1 MNPTN
6 PTAPGPRVT
15 GVEPTTF
22 REILPRLRGL
32 VPRSLID
39 RQAWT
44 RLLDRAG
51 DLPAWLPGT
60 YFGFEFRLGDSTPA
74 ADFFVRMMLGGPFA
88 REYIRRGEAAE
99 PGSAEA
105 SLARFLLESN
115 RADSPLA
122 DLFNTAGLE
131 CDIAEVPSDRRP
143 DPGVFLKLRPGA
155 QADRGG
161 GPGIVADA
169 IAGAVGWRSDEG
181 ERQAMERAFEA
192 LPSGGEVGY
201 VGALPGRRTRAVR
214 VIARGIWEPDVPAFL
229 QRLAWPGPVDR
240 VVEVLADLRDVS
252 PHFRVAFD
260 VTARGVAPHLGLE
273 MGALEPRNQ
282 QVAHHEWLHT
292 ERRHWV
298 PLVTCV
304 EEKGWCLP
312 EKAHGLL
319 AYLEQQTF
327 LDETGTW
334 QSYKG
339 INHVK
344 VFIAGD
350 GVSAKGYVGM
360 FFRQV
365 GSRPDAQTKA
375 ADSPAN
381 PQEKEE

>member
-6 PTAPGPRVT
+6 TAAPGPRMMD
-15 GVEPTTF
+15 VEPTTF

-32 VPRSLID
+32 IPRSLID
-39 RQAWT
+39 GQAWA

-74 ADFFVRMMLGGPFA
+74 ADFFVRMLLGGPFVQ
-88 REYIRRGEAAE
+88 EYVRRGEAAE
-99 PGSAEA
+99 PSSAEA
-105 SLARFLLESN
+105 SLARFLVESN
-115 RADSPLA
+115 QADSLLA
-122 DLFNTAGLE
+122 EMFDTAGLE
-131 CDIAEVPSDRRP
+131 CDIAEVPGDRRP
-143 DPGVFLKLRPGA
+143 APGVFLKLRPGG
-155 QADRGG
+155 QADRGRAA
-161 GPGIVADA
+161 GIVADA
-169 IAGAVGWRSDEG
+169 IAGVVGWRNDAG
-181 ERQAMERAFEA
+181 ERHALEQAFEA

-201 VGALPGRRTRAVR
+201 VGALPGRKMRAVR

-229 QRLAWPGPVDR
+229 ERLAWTGPVDR

-273 MGALEPRNQ
+273 MGVLEPKNQ

-292 ERRHWV
+292 ERRHWLPV
-298 PLVTCV
+298 VTRV

-319 AYLEQQTF
+319 DYLEQQTF

-344 VFIAGD
+344 IFIDAA

-360 FFRQV
+360 FFRQFRSQPV
-365 GSRPDAQTKA
+365 VQARV

-381 PQEKEE
+381 PQEEEH